1 MYNVRMYVC
10 MYVCIH
16 VNVGGGRSMWT
27 MRSEIYS
34 WLVVTRALFSVSCVS
49 VVFSIM
55 YNTLATWLE
64 GKLKG

>member
-1 MYNVRMYVC
+1 
-10 MYVCIH
+10 
-16 VNVGGGRSMWT
+16 MWT